1 MAETPE
7 YLDGAILQRDKETY
21 AIVPRTP
28 LGMVTPQVLESIA
41 QVVKKYNIPVI
52 KITSGQRMALVGLRD
67 ENVAQ
72 AWKDLGLDV
81 GRATELC
88 VHYAQACPG
97 TAVCRFGVQDSL
109 GLGTELEKLFIG
121 MELPAKVKFGVSGC
135 PMCCGESY
143 VRDVGVLGKKKG
155 WTLIFG
161 GNSGGRPR
169 IGDVVAEDLSTEEV
183 VDLTKKCLEY
193 YAANGRKKERTA
205 RFMERVGIDALK
217 EAVL

>member
-1 MAETPE
+1 MTEH
-7 YLDGAILQRDKETY
+7 LDGAILQRDKKTY

-28 LGMVTPQVLESIA
+28 VGMVTPEVLETIA
-41 QVVKKYNIPVI
+41 RVVKKYEIPVM
-52 KITSGQRMALVGLRD
+52 KITSGQRMALVGLKEED
-67 ENVAQ
+67 VAG

-109 GLGTELEKLFIG
+109 GMGLELEKLFTG

-143 VRDVGVLGKKKG
+143 VRDVGLLGKKKG

-169 IGDVVAEDLSTEEV
+169 IGDVVAEDLGKEEA
-183 VDLTKKCLEY
+183 VDLVKRCLEY
-193 YAANGRKKERTA
+193 YAANGKKKERTA
-205 RFMERVGIDALK
+205 RFIERTGIDALK